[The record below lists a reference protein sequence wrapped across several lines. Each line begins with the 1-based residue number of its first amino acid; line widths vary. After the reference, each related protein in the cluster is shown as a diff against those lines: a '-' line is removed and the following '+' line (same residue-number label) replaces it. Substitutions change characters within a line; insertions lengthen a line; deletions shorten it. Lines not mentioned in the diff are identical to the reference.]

1 MPSNFFVLT
10 KENVELA
17 TDEIVAISKSYD
29 HTTKYERISNLV
41 IINSNVSW
49 QKIAKRATFVKIAGQ
64 KINKLSSLFLEK
76 SNHLLLN
83 SQTFACRTINLS
95 SKEIDSNEI
104 ENNLGN
110 MISKFSKAK
119 VSLDDPEVIIYV
131 ICTDTVCFFGVSQK
145 FEKSSRPKKLVSHPH
160 ELDWKLSRVM
170 INLIGLKEN
179 QTLCDPF
186 CGTGTTL
193 LEAESMGI
201 KSIGIDFDEK
211 MYLASK
217 NNVSANDFRSK
228 IINANYSHLKK
239 IKDHYDGIVTDV
251 PYGMASK
258 SSESPQKLFQNLI
271 SIIPKRKKFVI
282 MCKKGF
288 EKKIKFKPSKKY
300 DIYRHKSL
308 TRTILVK

>member
-1 MPSNFFVLT
+1 
-10 KENVELA
+10 
-17 TDEIVAISKSYD
+17 
-29 HTTKYERISNLV
+29 
-41 IINSNVSW
+41 
-49 QKIAKRATFVKIAGQ
+49 
-64 KINKLSSLFLEK
+64 
-76 SNHLLLN
+76 
-83 SQTFACRTINLS
+83 
-95 SKEIDSNEI
+95 
-104 ENNLGN
+104 
-110 MISKFSKAK
+110 
-119 VSLDDPEVIIYV
+119 
-131 ICTDTVCFFGVSQK
+131 
-145 FEKSSRPKKLVSHPH
+145 
-160 ELDWKLSRVM
+160 M
-170 INLIGLKEN
+170 INLTGLKEN

-211 MYLASK
+211 MYVASK
-217 NNVSANDFRSK
+217 NNVTANNYKSK

-239 IKDHYDGIVTDV
+239 IKNNYDGIVTDV

-258 SSESPQKLFQNLI
+258 TSESPQKLFQNLI

-288 EKKIKFKPSKKY
+288 EEKIKFKPSKRY